1 MKKKILLCLCTVL
14 MLVCLFAISASAS
27 EIING
32 LKYDLNSNGT
42 ARLTKNGNQSVEME
56 FVNIPETVVGADGKT
71 YTVTEVH
78 EGSFRNNK
86 NIKYVSLPPTITLIG
101 GGAFNSCSNLVFVDF
116 NNNQN
121 DINMTS
127 WGVFRDCTSLKAV
140 CLPDN
145 VKTIG
150 DQAFTNCK
158 ALTAVYLPARVEH
171 IKGNKSAGDG
181 PAFGNS
187 PNMYLVNEKFEVRD
201 ENGNFYTADTFE
213 LPAKPQIYYFPST
226 LKTITGPH
234 NTNKSFAMD
243 ENGMVI
249 NTGAEDCA
257 FYNLPN
263 LNSIIVLPE
272 GYCGYDDRSL
282 NSSNN
287 AQITDFRGDTISSGL
302 FQKCGTKESP
312 LTIVFLGKIDRI
324 SMGRKG
330 EIQYT
335 TFVFANEANTSFEN
349 TKIGTWYNTSDTGYS
364 NQNEIYAI
372 FCHANNGEGAKY
384 KIALKGSADDSKY
397 PVLTSELQD
406 GATHIIDT
414 KANEIVSNPT
424 CTLGTV
430 VNTFCFCGGKIDEE
444 KEIFGT
450 ALGHEFDLEKG
461 ATKYSVVYANYLANG
476 ILNTKCARCEECS
489 ESEVNPIISS
499 FKGYSIKEDGNG
511 ITFGYT
517 IDYAALDE
525 FAKINGKKVDLGF
538 VVAAQSKVTDNKLL
552 NADGSVVNANV
563 IKASIITWSN
573 IDSENEETVKYSG
586 ADFKLTGNFT
596 GLENVVLCMAGYLFD
611 GAVAYLNANASG
623 EASDYI
629 TYGELVAVTE

>member
-1 MKKKILLCLCTVL
+1 MKKKILLCLSIIA
-14 MLVCLFAISASAS
+14 MLVCLFAISASAATT
-27 EIING
+27 ETIDG
-32 LKYDLNSNGT
+32 VTYYLNNGT
-42 ARLTKNGNQSVEME
+42 ASVTNANQKCELETVI
-56 FVNIPETVVGADGKT
+56 IPEVVIGADGKE
-71 YTVTEVH
+71 YTVKTINQQA
-78 EGSFRNNK
+78 FQNNK
-86 NIKYVSLPPTITLIG
+86 TIKYVSLPATITTINAA
-101 GGAFNSCSNLVFVDF
+101 AFHSCSNLVFVDF
-116 NNNQN
+116 NDNQN
-121 DINMTS
+121 TIS
-127 WGVFRDCTSLKAV
+127 SPSYGIFRNCSSLKAV
-140 CLPDN
+140 CLPDGMTN
-145 VKTIG
+145 IP
-150 DQAFTNCK
+150 DQAFTNCT

-171 IKGNKSAGDG
+171 IKGNKTANDG

-201 ENGNFYTADTFE
+201 ENGNFYTAETFV
-213 LPAKPQIYYFPST
+213 LPEKPEVYYFPST

-257 FYNLPN
+257 FYNLPS

-335 TFVFANEANTSFEN
+335 TFVFANEANTGFEN
-349 TKIGTWYNTSDTGYS
+349 TKIGTWYNTSDGSYS
-364 NQNEIYAI
+364 NQNEIYAV

-384 KIALKGSADDSKY
+384 KIALKGSADNSKY
-397 PVLTSELQD
+397 PVLTSELQSD
-406 GATHIIDT
+406 AAAHIVDT

-424 CTLGTV
+424 CVLGTV
-430 VNTFCFCGGKIDEE
+430 VNTYCFCGKAIDEE
-444 KEIFGT
+444 KEIVGT

-517 IDYAALDE
+517 IDYNALDE

-552 NADGSVVNANV
+552 NADGTVVNANV
-563 IKASIITWSN
+563 IKASVVTWSN
-573 IDSENEETVKYSG
+573 VDSENEETVKYNG

-629 TYGELVAVTE
+629 TYGQLTNV